1 MTSQIFDFNADI
13 LPEIIYMDTSYIRE
27 LYGQITNPVRQGQ
40 CDAFHRRMQVEQI
53 IMIITSLVLEEL
65 RHIILRGIYRP
76 YAAAQRM
83 DWRQLLRTDKSYVPT
98 AIAEI
103 RRIEALLNA
112 DPLIIILNADLT
124 YSVNDDALQI
134 MEAYGVDSADAYH
147 IALARQNEI
156 NSFVTLDQDFGQ
168 IGNINIFTCDAV
180 LLRNQT
186 TAATLLPF
194 SSPTI

>member
-1 MTSQIFDFNADI
+1 VNPRIFDFNAYI
-13 LPEIIYMDTSYIRE
+13 LPEIASIDTSYIRE
-27 LYGQITNPVRQGQ
+27 LYGQITNPLRQGQ
-40 CDAFHRRMQVEQI
+40 CDAFHRRIQSEQV
-53 IMIITSLVLEEL
+53 IMVITSLVLEEL

-76 YAAAQRM
+76 YAVAKRM
-83 DWRQLLRTDKSYVPT
+83 DWRQLLRIDKSHVQT

-103 RRIEALLNA
+103 RRIETLLNT
-112 DPLIIILNADLT
+112 DPLIILLDADLNDT
-124 YSVNDDALQI
+124 VNYDALQI

-147 IALARQNEI
+147 VALARQNEI

-186 TAATLLPF
+186 SSMTLLPF
-194 SSPTI
+194 SSSTI

>member
-40 CDAFHRRMQVEQI
+40 CDAFHRRMQAEQI
-53 IMIITSLVLEEL
+53 IMVITSLVLEEL

-76 YAAAQRM
+76 YAAAQQM

-134 MEAYGVDSADAYH
+134 MEAYGVAEKPNNRYD
-147 IALARQNEI
+147 LASIQ
-156 NSFVTLDQDFGQ
+156 FVNNLTRLGL
-168 IGNINIFTCDAV
+168 IIFPG
-180 LLRNQT
+180 R
-186 TAATLLPF
+186 
-194 SSPTI
+194 